1 MMSSVPHLQQRLKEL
16 QQQYDLLSEKIRRLR
31 ANSAIQASTSVAYQ
45 LEKEIELCEAE
56 RDRLLKQIQTI
67 ERSLESER
75 IHSELFRLNY
85 VQQVRLFREFIE
97 EKRIGAF
104 LVHGLPEHGQIFLL
118 KRLLQAIPESTVTP
132 PIQFYLSRRALR
144 TDIAALWRELG
155 RQMGVQNFSSHE
167 EIAKN
172 AVAQLQSQHIILVFH
187 DFDCIDEDYLH
198 ELIRDF
204 WLPLVNSTQQ
214 TIHPTNEFF
223 LLMFLVDHE
232 GCVTNWNIQFADQF
246 DPVWEPCIP
255 IRLPIIDR
263 LSDRVLANWMENAID
278 ALPIKVTK
286 KIDYTV
292 QIVLEKS
299 EGVPE
304 RVFAQIFGLCDC
316 NWQEEEVRW
325 LNL

>member
-1 MMSSVPHLQQRLKEL
+1 MSSVRHLQQRRKEL
-16 QQQYDLLSEKIRRLR
+16 QAQYELLCLKIKRLR
-31 ANSAIQASTSVAYQ
+31 TDCAIQAGASVAFQ
-45 LEKEIELCEAE
+45 LEKEIEQFEVE
-56 RDRLLKQIQTI
+56 RDRLHKQISTI
-67 ERSLESER
+67 ERSLDNER

-85 VQQVRLFREFIE
+85 VKQVRLFREFIE

-104 LVHGLPEHGQIFLL
+104 LVHGSPEHGQIFLL
-118 KRLLQAIPESTVTP
+118 KRLLHAIPDSTITP
-132 PIQFYLSRRALR
+132 PIQFHLRRRALR

-172 AVAQLQSQHIILVFH
+172 AIAQLQTQHVILVFH

-198 ELIRDF
+198 ELMCDF
-204 WLPLVNSTQQ
+204 WLPLVNSVQQ
-214 TIHPTNEFF
+214 TINPTNEFF

-232 GCVTNWNIQFADQF
+232 GCISNWKIQFANQL

-255 IRLPIIDR
+255 IRLPIIDP
-263 LSDRVLANWMENAID
+263 LSERVLTNWMENAID
-278 ALPIKVTK
+278 ALPTKVTK

-292 QIVLEKS
+292 QVILEKS

-304 RVFAQIFGLCDC
+304 RVFAEIFDLCDC
-316 NWQEEEVRW
+316 KWQEEEVRW
-325 LNL
+325 LEL